1 MSTPRQQK
9 RQQRRALGETARTRY
24 SRDICETF
32 LRSQTYQRAHRLAA
46 YLPLKEEVDVRAIID
61 RAWADGKQLYLPVV
75 IARGQALQFAPH
87 SSLTPLTKDAIGID
101 IPDVPMSSYCT
112 VSALD
117 VVITPLVAFDAQC
130 QRIGMGGGFYDRT
143 FAQLYDHPAD
153 ATSTQPQKVGVA
165 FEVQRLAH
173 IKRQTWD
180 IALDSVISE
189 CQVYG
194 QPIS

>member
-1 MSTPRQQK
+1 MSNSRQQK
-9 RQQRRALGETARTRY
+9 RQQRRALSDTARTRY

-32 LRSQTYQRAHRLAA
+32 LHTQTYQRAQRLAV
-46 YLPLKEEVDVRAIID
+46 YLPLKEEVDVRAIIE
-61 RAWADGKQLYLPVV
+61 RAVADGKQPYLPVV
-75 IARGQALQFAPH
+75 IARNQALQFAPY
-87 SSLTPLTKDAIGID
+87 SPLTPLTKDAIGMV

-143 FAQLYDHPAD
+143 FAQLYDYPAD
-153 ATSTQPQKVGVA
+153 TTPAQPQKLGVA
-165 FEVQRLAH
+165 FEIQRLAH

-189 CQVYG
+189 RQVYG